1 MKDYTDFQIER
12 LEDLYQNFKNA
23 SFEDIN
29 HEFPRLFRELRN
41 ICVFNSILSELKT
54 QYPISPEEMREWN
67 ETRGNMR
74 DNKFLADHSLDRY
87 VSILLHW
94 CDYLL
99 DSGFSY
105 TVTNLGKLS
114 TIGVK
119 DESESAKEQNYFKE
133 CIVGKIILYIKSQLK
148 DVHYSLYLLN
158 RYKMCSEVFKKDK
171 LNEIYLVNSKESEI
185 VLQDN
190 LRLFLFEQG
199 VEYPFSCAE
208 LKVGKTDVYAQISTN
223 DCMLTEVKILD
234 SNRGY
239 RINRLIDGF
248 SQLVKYVNELQISVG
263 YLVVFNFDDSLPI
276 IVTETGDN
284 VIILN
289 DKTYHIIFVN
299 LYNVESASKHR
310 CEILPYKEGDII
322 KEFKIKER

>member
-12 LEDLYQNFKNA
+12 LDDLYRNFKNA
-23 SFEDIN
+23 AFEDIN
-29 HEFPRLFRELRN
+29 HEFPRLFKELRN
-41 ICVFNSILSELKT
+41 VNVFNSILSELKIN
-54 QYPISPEEMREWN
+54 YPISQEEMRKWN
-67 ETRGNMR
+67 DTRGNMR
-74 DNKFLADHSLDRY
+74 DNKFLANYSLDQY
-87 VSILLHW
+87 ISLLLHW

-105 TVTNLGKLS
+105 TITNLGKLS
-114 TIGVK
+114 TIGVEK
-119 DESESAKEQNYFKE
+119 ESENTKEQNYFKE
-133 CIVGKIILYIKSQLK
+133 CIVGKIVLYIRKQLK
-148 DVHYSLYLLN
+148 EVHYSLYLLN
-158 RYKMCSEVFKKDK
+158 RYKMRSEVFIKEKLQTIYQSNQDK
-171 LNEIYLVNSKESEI
+171 SER

-208 LKVGKTDVYAQISTN
+208 LTVGKTDVYAQVSSN
-223 DCMLTEVKILD
+223 ECMLTEVKILD

-248 SQLVKYVNELQISVG
+248 SQLVKYVNELQLSVG
-263 YLVVFNFDDSLPI
+263 YLVVFNFDDSLPV

-299 LYNVESASKHR
+299 LYNAESASKHR
-310 CEILPYKEGDII
+310 CEIIPYKEGEVV
-322 KEFKIKER
+322 KGFEFNN